1 MDKLA
6 FKESEMTL
14 GGIFVKPDKELKELL
29 EKYIK
34 KSDRLQMN
42 NVYEVKVLEIN
53 QELKNREE
61 LRKGLKIHV
70 KAHM

>member
-1 MDKLA
+1 MNL
-6 FKESEMTL
+6 
-14 GGIFVKPDKELKELL
+14 PDKELKELL

-34 KSDRLQMN
+34 KSDRLPMD

-61 LRKGLKIHV
+61 LRKKKTVNSIPDLRGISAREV
-70 KAHM
+70 SE

>member
-1 MDKLA
+1 MNK
-6 FKESEMTL
+6 T
-14 GGIFVKPDKELKELL
+14 DKELKELL

-34 KSDRLQMN
+34 KSDRLSID
-42 NVYEVKVLEIN
+42 NVYEVRVLEIN

>member
-1 MDKLA
+1 
-6 FKESEMTL
+6 MTL
-14 GGIFVKPDKELKELL
+14 GRGSFVNKPDKELKELL